1 MNINPTHS
9 WDIFEKYVN
18 VMNTYLNHFIACDK
32 FINKDNDR
40 LFLLINGLST
50 LTNVFKIM
58 LKNTLNVDNAIETM
72 EKSIYYYTQFIEQIE
87 ENMLCD
93 LNVSSNSATIFVY
106 KKTINHILFETIK
119 SNADANG
126 DDADADDDDDAD
138 ADDADSDDADA
149 DNLLTIKNVDYLL
162 LIYRSIFDKLIK
174 TAHCAEQYNIDS
186 HLCIKLIGIA
196 KELCYN
202 NTDETIFQREISNV
216 MLFIN
221 HFSDYD
227 NIITNEKR
235 NDYIY
240 LYIKKYKHYHLTLE
254 GLCQKKTHI
263 DYNEYIKKENMKHY
277 IKWLSLYV

>member
-1 MNINPTHS
+1 MNTNINPTYS

-40 LFLLINGLST
+40 LFLLINGFST
-50 LTNVFKIM
+50 LTNVFKIL
-58 LKNTLNVDNAIETM
+58 LKNTLNVDNAIENM

-119 SNADANG
+119 PES
-126 DDADADDDDDAD
+126 DADADT
-138 ADDADSDDADA
+138 
-149 DNLLTIKNVDYLL
+149 DNNILIIQNIDYLL

-174 TAHCAEQYNIDS
+174 TAHCAEQYNINS

-221 HFSDYD
+221 HFSDY
-227 NIITNEKR
+227 NNVITSEKMI
-235 NDYIY
+235 DYIY
-240 LYIKKYKHYHLTLE
+240 LYIKKYKHHHLSLD
-254 GLCQKKTHI
+254 GLCHKKTHI
-263 DYNEYIKKENMKHY
+263 DYNEYIKKENMNYY
-277 IKWLSLYV
+277 IKWLSL